1 MIMWKIKEVASE
13 NAISELAKSSNI
25 PSTMA
30 RILFLR
36 DIKTKADVE
45 KFLNPKF
52 SDLHPYS
59 QLPDIEPA
67 VKRIQ
72 QAIKN
77 GEKIVI
83 WGHEDLDGITAT
95 IILYETIKAI
105 QGHPFYYIPTKGKD
119 KHGLSTEKAKEFGE
133 QGVKLIITV
142 DCGITNVEEV
152 ELIKK
157 LGIDVIITDHHE
169 VLDSVPQSIANIDP
183 KCKNSSYPF
192 EFLAGVGIALKLAIA
207 LVDIH
212 LGVKLGEL
220 FSLKPDFFGF
230 VALGTISDRVPLV
243 DENRI
248 FTKLGLEELSKIQNP
263 AINAIFSVAGV
274 DKKNVTN
281 DKFFSDILPIFAS
294 ANGNNAC
301 DYFLNKSYDECVIW
315 AQELYRQSQNWRE
328 EAKQTLVLAEQIV
341 DVLPGIL
348 FVKDERL
355 SLKALG
361 HVAGKLKDRYQ
372 VPALIMGPKGDD
384 WVGECRGINGVDL
397 IELLKAHRQYFS
409 AFGGHKKACG
419 FTISKKDA
427 DAFIKSAK
435 KFAKEHFAAN
445 IIKENK
451 VIPDAIL
458 PIKEL
463 NNDFKRLGPFGEG
476 NPSPILISPNTPFS
490 KSNGKHIFLE
500 RPDIDIRNNSEQQI
514 YDRVFVDVL
523 YTFDENLNV
532 AILKV
537 DYPET

>member
-1 MIMWKIKEVASE
+1 MWKIKEVASE
-13 NAISELAKSSNI
+13 DTISELAKSSNI
-25 PSTMA
+25 PLAMA

-36 DIKTKADVE
+36 DIKTKADAD
-45 KFLNPKF
+45 KFLNPKL
-52 SDLHPYS
+52 SNLHPYS

-67 VKRIQ
+67 IKRIQ
-72 QAIKN
+72 QAITNK
-77 GEKIVI
+77 EKIAI

-95 IILYETIKAI
+95 IILYEIIKAI
-105 QGHPFYYIPTKGKD
+105 RGHPLYHIPTKGKD
-119 KHGLSTEKAKEFGE
+119 KHGLSTEKANEFGE

-152 ELIKK
+152 EQIKK

-169 VLDSVPQSIANIDP
+169 VLDSLPQSSANIDP
-183 KCKNSSYPF
+183 KSKNSNYPF
-192 EFLAGVGIALKLAIA
+192 AFLAGVGIALKLAIA

-212 LGVKLGEL
+212 LGVKLLEL
-220 FSLKPDFFGF
+220 LSLKPDFLGF
-230 VALGTISDRVPLV
+230 AALGTISDRVPLV

-248 FTKLGLEELSKIQNP
+248 LTKFGLEGLSKIKNP

-274 DKKNVTN
+274 DKANMTS

-301 DYFLNKSYDECVIW
+301 DYFLNKSYDECVNW
-315 AQELYRQSQNWRE
+315 SHELYRQSQNWRE
-328 EAKQTLVLAEQIV
+328 EAKQTLALTEQIV
-341 DVLPGIL
+341 DVSPGIL

-384 WVGECRGINGVDL
+384 WIGECRGINGVDL

-419 FTISKKDA
+419 FTIAKKDA

-451 VIPDAIL
+451 VIPDAVL

-463 NNDFKRLGPFGEG
+463 SNDYTRLGPFGEG
-476 NPSPILISPNTPFS
+476 NPAPMLISPNTPFS

-500 RPDIDIRNNSEQQI
+500 RPDIDVRNNSEQQI
-514 YDRVFVDVL
+514 FDRVFADIL

-532 AILKV
+532 TILKIE
-537 DYPET
+537 YPET